1 MKKAHSHLVAD
12 TPPMH
17 AWSAGSSRILGRRTI
32 GCVGIVALLALCACS
47 SKQQNGVDPTA
58 SSTFS
63 LTEIKTAG
71 LSPTELSEQNREL
84 LESKLNEVLEFCLPR
99 LSGYEKTSADQARK
113 AYWLSMSGLIAGS
126 VLVPGLAAAS
136 ASGNAPAIAGL
147 GGWAGATNFA
157 GQSLKTSGLSGTT
170 IAETRN
176 KIIQKVNDSIS
187 VASDGS
193 KTFGERRDALMEA
206 RTACIMY
213 EIAVPSVPQ
222 ADRS

>member
-1 MKKAHSHLVAD
+1 MKNAHFHLVAD

-17 AWSAGSSRILGRRTI
+17 AWGADSFRTLGSAAP
-32 GCVGIVALLALCACS
+32 GCVGIILLLALCACS
-47 SKQQNGVDPTA
+47 SKQQSGVDPTA

-63 LTEIKTAG
+63 LTEVKTAG

-84 LESKLNEVLEFCLPR
+84 LESKLNEVLGFCLPR
-99 LSGYEKTSADQARK
+99 LSGYENASAEQAKK

-136 ASGNAPAIAGL
+136 ASGNAAAIAGL

-157 GQSLKTSGLSGTT
+157 GQSLKTSGLSGST

-193 KTFGERRDALMEA
+193 KTFNERRDALMKA

-213 EIAVPSVPQ
+213 EISVPSIPDV
-222 ADRS
+222 DRS